1 LTQVEVKTMPCCVL
15 KNETTIVKTAGKG
28 IRVSAAGCLP
38 GKLLKY
44 QSWDKSYKESGLRA
58 FVDLS
63 LIDTLT
69 FLTNQPLIFVV
80 EQGPFRTEKIKSRS
94 TGAVVAFGNV
104 SPDVENLC
112 NVASHE

>member
-1 LTQVEVKTMPCCVL
+1 MPCCIL
-15 KNETTIVKTAGKG
+15 KTETTVVKTAGKG

-38 GKLLKY
+38 GNLLKF
-44 QSWDKSYKESGLRA
+44 QSWDKSYKDSGLRA

-69 FLTNQPLIFVV
+69 FLTNQPLVFVV
-80 EQGPFRTEKIKSRS
+80 EQGAFRTEKIKIRS

-104 SPDVENLC
+104 SSDVENVC